1 MAIHYPPRSLLA
13 KERLDYWSEVVC
25 ATYGLTTQRTLSDTP
40 FDGRLSAN
48 TLGDI
53 LLTHISSA
61 PIEYES
67 RQTDSGVEQFF
78 LCLTLSTEAEL
89 EQRGRRSVQAR
100 GDIVLFNSAE
110 PYRCRFPKGDDQI
123 VIAIPRERLIQH
135 LPRPE
140 ALVSRTLDS
149 HSALARL
156 AGNMMVEVLD
166 TGPQQTRAGERLS
179 GALLEVLA
187 TAFEGAF
194 DLADLGH
201 SSRHDAQL
209 MKAKD
214 FLLANLDDTG
224 LDLAAIAQAIHVS
237 PRALSRLF
245 AMEGTTATRWLWQ
258 QRLQACRTALMK
270 GPSRSVSE
278 VALCFGFTNMAHF
291 SRAFKSAFGV
301 SPSVFSKQQ

>member
-1 MAIHYPPRSLLA
+1 MAILYPPRSLPV
-13 KERLDYWSEVVC
+13 KERLDYWSDVVC
-25 ATYGLTTQRTLSDTP
+25 ATYGLTTQRPLSETP
-40 FDGRLSAN
+40 FDGRLCAN
-48 TLGDI
+48 KLGDI

-61 PIEYES
+61 PIEYE
-67 RQTDSGVEQFF
+67 RKHADAGDEQFF

-89 EQRGRRSVQAR
+89 EQRGRHSVQTR

-110 PYRCRFPKGDDQI
+110 PYQCRFPKGDDQI
-123 VIAIPRERLIQH
+123 VIAIPREHLIQH

-149 HSALARL
+149 HSPLGRL

-166 TGPQQTRAGERLS
+166 SGPQETRVGERLS

-201 SSRHDAQL
+201 SRRHDAQL
-209 MKAKD
+209 IKAKD
-214 FLLANLDDTG
+214 FLLANLQDTR
-224 LDLAAIAQAIHVS
+224 LDLTSIAQAIHVS

-258 QRLQACRTALMK
+258 QRLHACRAALMK
-270 GPSRSVSE
+270 SQFRSVSE
-278 VALCFGFTNMAHF
+278 VALSFGFTNMAHF